1 MSDSIRETSPLITP
15 DTLRKINKTNAAFYE
30 THTKKNYGRKDVYGS
45 QYSGTVENFGSEM
58 LLEARKQ
65 RMEKPSL
72 EGVFEIN
79 DYKYYFDLQYSNMI
93 ETYEQQ
99 GMLEAVLKK
108 DVFLSNKEYVLKFT
122 NCRDVYIPRSESWGQ
137 LHVNPDD
144 PKDESKVFK
153 DQFIYTTTAP
163 TLLVKDL
170 SSGITTEV
178 LLKLEVAEDWDSG
191 YYFYNGFATQKF
203 IASYSG
209 GTLITVPI
217 TNADAGL
224 PFVWIC
230 VDIFQ
235 SLPPIE
241 FTGNTL
247 MANKPIF
254 VIGTDGQNTQHIYP
268 LIYGIGSLPT
278 QVAEGAW
285 YLKAYSDIDGFIP
298 DGSNNYSAEISQ
310 IFLTFKPNDG
320 EPINYEIGFEHE
332 YIKISLASTINALNW
347 NIIRDTLNDPYHAEI
362 ALEEYFGN
370 TTSDTSVVLIA
381 AFDISFSDDY
391 LCYSYE
397 GLCGEAKSGIHV
409 DILSDLSIN
418 AVPKKNGTIHNLG
431 DYDGIPRYFKMFHDK
446 TIHRSHVELYAIRD
460 RLNRFTQNTMDK
472 QTAALLLDSAMPQKE
487 LNDAAL
493 DQEPAII
500 YQYDPEEYLYVT
512 DPDKIVSMKNVVS
525 EVVFVNENTF
535 GNCNI
540 SAHSKK
546 KKFIYHGNRTF
557 SLGTIEFDPELETA
571 RVYYLNNDSLAY
583 VNNAAVENKRAPR
596 TLARICDIPTT
607 YEQLMH
613 VEYNAPTYLFDRRY
627 VRMGAGF
634 SYDDL
639 YTLMNE
645 RGLKLVMTPRL
656 DGRPGNQWIYWNSA
670 YLPNKTTLLQNGYYR
685 TINTE
690 NSNMSIDSTNFE
702 ILARGSGYANG
713 DTFYVLVGGKAYDG
727 VVTSAVYGGFVNGI
741 QMNIPDD
748 TTVSAYNLD
757 GANTPLKTVTVST
770 ETGSGLQIELVANQR
785 IIDDHLPKPDTEG
798 APPENL
804 VALAQDGYGNIFLY
818 HLKDDWT
825 WEMSC
830 QVSGD
835 EHIDNPYDI
844 ITDPSV
850 RSFNDAFFKIIFDKS
865 YHTESSGYSIERTV
879 IHDYEGARGHSQTG
893 VDDTTDLSQYITDR
907 NTPNTYYELRIT
919 SGADNGHFDLISYEM
934 IPPDGYE
941 VKLPRFHRNNTLKHY
956 NPSNRF
962 GVIDLSRSVA
972 PFPQYNLYQPSLC
985 VYSPKRN
992 KKIDG
997 HDPNGIRDRVL
1008 ITSEHTTTLNDYGN
1022 DIMPSTGILDYNV
1035 YYYPEYEFS
1044 EDYKQY
1050 ESSIRDM
1057 QRSELIVYIRDN
1069 FGSDAEPLIFE
1080 DTGYKYDYEGLVK
1093 YIMDR
1098 YPIDRPEYIKG
1109 DLKVEGYK
1117 GDHTVGSSTG
1127 ESLLIDNP
1135 PTGQYVS
1142 LTSEMFHE
1150 KVLVNGTDDEQSRP
1164 VNIFIIEDITFTGF
1178 DDNFRVH
1185 DADGND
1191 ISDTS
1196 IIIWQGNKYF
1206 FNGLRW
1212 VRFMHKTV
1220 EGYYNSNDG
1229 KFYYDQ
1235 QYSSIITPD
1244 SDIVYH
1250 DIPTDRD
1257 YKWNGVSYVLIT
1269 I

>member
-15 DTLRKINKTNAAFYE
+15 DTLRKINKTNQAFYE
-30 THTKKNYGRKDVYGS
+30 THTKKNYGRTDVYGS

-79 DYKYYFDLQYSNMI
+79 DYKYYFNLQYSNMI

-108 DVFLSNKEYVLKFT
+108 DVFLSNKEYTLKFT
-122 NCRDVYIPRSESWGQ
+122 NCKDVYIPRSESWGQ

-163 TLLVKDL
+163 KLLVKDL
-170 SSGITTEV
+170 SSGTTTEV
-178 LLKLEVAEDWDSG
+178 PLKLEVAEDWDSG
-191 YYFYNGFATQKF
+191 YYFYNGFSTQKF

-209 GTLITVPI
+209 GTLVTVPI
-217 TNADAGL
+217 TNDDAGL

-247 MANKPIF
+247 VANKPIL

-268 LIYGIGSLPT
+268 LIYGVGSLPA
-278 QVAEGAW
+278 QVNTGTW
-285 YLKAYSDIDGFIP
+285 YLKAYSELDGFIP
-298 DGSNNYSAEISQ
+298 DGDNNYNAEVSQ
-310 IFLTFKPNDG
+310 IFLTFKPNEGD
-320 EPINYEIGFEHE
+320 PINYEIGFEHE

-347 NIIRDTLNDPYHAEI
+347 DIIRDSLNDPYHAEI
-362 ALEEYFGN
+362 AIEEYFGN
-370 TTSDTSVVLIA
+370 ATADTSVVLTA

-472 QTAALLLDSAMPQKE
+472 QTAALLVDSAMPQEE
-487 LNDAAL
+487 LKDATL
-493 DQEPAII
+493 DQEPAIV
-500 YQYDPEEYLYVT
+500 YQYDLEKYLYVT

-540 SAHSKK
+540 PAHSKK

-583 VNNAAVENKRAPR
+583 VNNAAAEYPRAPR

-613 VEYNAPTYLFDRRY
+613 VEYNAPTYLFDRKY

-639 YTLMNE
+639 YTLLND

-656 DGRPGNQWIYWNSA
+656 DGEPGNQWIYWNSA
-670 YLPNKTTLLQNGYYR
+670 YLPDKNTLLQNGYYQW
-685 TINTE
+685 INTR
-690 NSNMSIDSTNFE
+690 NSLIEIDETNFE
-702 ILARGSGYANG
+702 VLAGGTGYANG
-713 DTFYVLVGGKAYDG
+713 DKFYVLVGGKAYDG
-727 VVTSAVYGGFVNGI
+727 EVTNAVLGGFVNGI
-741 QMNIPDD
+741 QMSIPDD
-748 TTVSAYNLD
+748 ATVSAYNLE
-757 GANTPLKTVTVST
+757 GTNTPLKTVTTST

-785 IIDDHLPKPDTEG
+785 IIADHLPKEFVDGP
-798 APPENL
+798 PPENL
-804 VALAQDGYGNIFLY
+804 VALAYDLFSNVFLY

-825 WEMSC
+825 WELSC
-830 QVSGD
+830 QISGA
-835 EHIDNPYDI
+835 ENPNSRYDI
-844 ITDPSV
+844 LTDPSL

-865 YHTESSGYSIERTV
+865 YRLTLTPPLPVARIEETT
-879 IHDYEGARGHSQTG
+879 ITDYEGARGHCETG
-893 VDDTTDLSQYITDR
+893 IEDATDLSQYIIDR
-907 NTPNTYYELRIT
+907 NTPDTYYKLKLT
-919 SGADNGHFDLISYEM
+919 SGADNGHYDLTTYER
-934 IPPDGYE
+934 IPCDGYE

-956 NPSNRF
+956 NASNRF
-962 GVIDLSRSVA
+962 EVYDISDIVRPEIVC
-972 PFPQYNLYQPSLC
+972 QPSLFLF
-985 VYSPKRN
+985 SPKRN
-992 KKIDG
+992 KRVTGTDS
-997 HDPNGIRDRVL
+997 NEIRDKIL
-1008 ITSEHTTTLNDYGN
+1008 ITAERTTNLNDYGL
-1022 DIMPSTGILDYNV
+1022 DIMPANGVLDHNI

-1044 EDYKQY
+1044 EGYKQY
-1050 ESSIRDM
+1050 EETIRAM
-1057 QRSELIVYIRDN
+1057 QRSELITYIRDK
-1069 FGSDAEPLIFE
+1069 FGSQAEPLIFE
-1080 DTGYKYDYEGLVK
+1080 DTDYKYDYEGLVK

-1098 YPIDRPEYIKG
+1098 YPVDLPEYMKG
-1109 DLKVEGYK
+1109 DIKVKGYK
-1117 GDHTVGSSTG
+1117 GDVTVDTSTG
-1127 ESLLIDNP
+1127 ESLLPNP

-1142 LTSEMFHE
+1142 LTSEEFHE
-1150 KVLVNGTDDEQSRP
+1150 RVLVNGTNDEQSRP
-1164 VNIFIIEDITFTGF
+1164 VNIFIIDDATFTGF
-1178 DDNFRVH
+1178 HDDFRVY
-1185 DADGND
+1185 DGNRFD

-1196 IIIWQGNKYF
+1196 IIIWRNEKYF

-1235 QYSSIITPD
+1235 QYSSYITPD
-1244 SDIVYH
+1244 VDIIYH
-1250 DIPTDRD
+1250 DIPTNKD
-1257 YKWNGVSYVLIT
+1257 YKWNGVSYVLINE
-1269 I
+1269 